1 MSLSVRR
8 GEIHALIGE
17 NGAGKSTLIK
27 TCSGAIE
34 PSEGEI
40 TINGKT
46 FKSMTPRL
54 SEENGIGVI
63 YQAVSYTHLYEP
75 NQENFKLY
83 TKLYSIYKDFSEMM
97 GNSNREIMRRL
108 HELQTE

>member
-1 MSLSVRR
+1 MQTYADLLGKRLIVAKSEQAAALGSAVYAALSA
-8 GEIHALIGE
+8 GESAGGYDNYEEAVKNMCQVE
-17 NGAGKSTLIK
+17 NI
-27 TCSGAIE
+27 
-34 PSEGEI
+34 
-40 TINGKT
+40 
-46 FKSMTPRL
+46 
-54 SEENGIGVI
+54 V
-63 YQAVSYTHLYEP
+63 YEP